1 MTDTPQKEE
10 SALYSMLYTIYTIGC
25 MRIYM
30 IFIDLEKAYD
40 ANFVEFD
47 NFYMILSI
55 NMFQG

>member
-1 MTDTPQKEE
+1 M
-10 SALYSMLYTIYTIGC
+10 G
-25 MRIYM
+25 IYM

-55 NMFQG
+55 NMLQG